1 LLLALPPYSPELN
14 PVGNVW
20 TCLRANKLAIIVFDT
35 CDDIVDARCNA
46 WNFFAIDLHAISSIT
61 SRSWTEVNREGRWLY

>member
-1 LLLALPPYSPELN
+1 LPPYSPELN

-20 TCLRANKLAIIVFDT
+20 TCLRAYKLAITVITVFDT

-46 WNFFAIDLHAISSIT
+46 WNFFANDLHAISSIT
-61 SRSWTEVNREGRWLY
+61 SRSWTEVN